1 MSGGALTGRH
11 ALVTGGGRGIGA
23 AIARALAAEGAR
35 VSLLGRDQPS
45 LQATAAAMT
54 AEQSHCEVRAFAA
67 DVSDGAAVRGAI
79 DAARRHFG
87 PVQILINNAGQASSA
102 PFIKTDEAL
111 WNRMLAVNLTGTYLC
126 TRAVLPD
133 MLQAASG
140 RIVNIASTAGLRG
153 YAYVSAYTASK
164 HGVVGLTR
172 ALALEVAANGIT
184 VNAICPGYTDTDIVR
199 DAVTTIVNQT
209 GRSAEQARALLARTN
224 PQHRLI
230 QPQEVAQAA
239 LWLCTADTG
248 SITGQCLTIAGG
260 EVMV

>member
-1 MSGGALTGRH
+1 
-11 ALVTGGGRGIGA
+11 
-23 AIARALAAEGAR
+23 
-35 VSLLGRDQPS
+35 
-45 LQATAAAMT
+45 
-54 AEQSHCEVRAFAA
+54 
-67 DVSDGAAVRGAI
+67 
-79 DAARRHFG
+79 
-87 PVQILINNAGQASSA
+87 VQILINNAGQAASA
-102 PFIKTDEAL
+102 PLIKTDEAL

-133 MLQAASG
+133 MLQASSG

-153 YAYVSAYTASK
+153 YAYVTAYTASK

-199 DAVTTIVNQT
+199 NAVKTIVNQT

-239 LWLCTADTG
+239 VWLCREDSA

>member
-1 MSGGALTGRH
+1 MFAGRH
-11 ALVTGGGRGIGA
+11 AVVTGGGRGIGA

-35 VSLLGRDQPS
+35 VTLMGRDAAT
-45 LQATAAAMT
+45 LQASAGAITTEFAR
-54 AEQSHCEVRAFAA
+54 CEARAVAA
-67 DVSDGAAVRGAI
+67 DVSDGAAVRAAI
-79 DAARRHFG
+79 DEARAHFG
-87 PVQILINNAGQASSA
+87 PVQILINNAGQAASA
-102 PFIKTDEAL
+102 PLIKTDEAL

-133 MLQAASG
+133 MLQASSG

-153 YAYVSAYTASK
+153 YAYVTAYTASK

-184 VNAICPGYTDTDIVR
+184 VNATDIVR
-199 DAVTTIVNQT
+199 DAVKTIVNQT

-239 LWLCTADTG
+239 VWLCREDSA

>member
-1 MSGGALTGRH
+1 MSAGMLAGRH
-11 ALVTGGGRGIGA
+11 AVVTGGGRGIGA
-23 AIARALAAEGAR
+23 AIALALAAEGAR
-35 VSLLGRDQPS
+35 VILIGRDIAT
-45 LQATAAAMT
+45 LQAAVAAMT
-54 AEQSHCEVRAFAA
+54 TELPSCEARAIAA
-67 DVSDGAAVRGAI
+67 DVSDGAAVRAAI
-79 DAARRHFG
+79 DESRSHFG
-87 PVQILINNAGQASSA
+87 PVQILINCAGQAGSA
-102 PFIKTDEAL
+102 PLIKTDEAL

-133 MLQAASG
+133 MLQASSG

-153 YAYVSAYTASK
+153 YTYVTAYTASK

-199 DAVTTIVNQT
+199 EAVKTIVNQT

-239 LWLCTADTG
+239 VWLCRADSG

>member
-1 MSGGALTGRH
+1 MSVALLAARH
-11 ALVTGGGRGIGA
+11 AVVTGGGRGIGA

-35 VSLLGRDQPS
+35 VTLIGRDNAS
-45 LQATAAAMT
+45 LQATAAAIT
-54 AEQSHCEVRAFAA
+54 AELPGCAAGAVTA
-67 DVSDGAAVRGAI
+67 DVSDGDAVRAAI
-79 DAARRHFG
+79 AVARANFG
-87 PVQILINNAGQASSA
+87 PVQILINNAGQAGSA

-133 MLQAASG
+133 MLQASSG

-153 YAYVSAYTASK
+153 YAYVTAYTASK

-172 ALALEVAANGIT
+172 ALALEVVANGIT
-184 VNAICPGYTDTDIVR
+184 VNAICPGYTDTDIVG
-199 DAVTTIVNQT
+199 DAVKTIVTQT
-209 GRSAEQARALLARTN
+209 GRSAEQARELLARTN

-230 QPQEVAQAA
+230 QPQEIAQAA
-239 LWLCTADTG
+239 LWLCRADTG